1 MSNREMDLLTAK
13 YNIMSSRE
21 MNSLVAYKIYCCF
34 YGLAEGNYKN
44 FKRFME
50 VYYSVK

>member
-1 MSNREMDLLTAK
+1 MSNREMDLLTEK
-13 YNIMSSRE
+13 YMEERE

-44 FKRFME
+44 FKKFME
-50 VYYSVK
+50 VYYNVK

>member
-1 MSNREMDLLTAK
+1 MG
-13 YNIMSSRE
+13 
-21 MNSLVAYKIYCCF
+21 SLVAYKIYC
-34 YGLAEGNYKN
+34 YYNGLAEGNYKN